1 MLAIW
6 YLVEFFSHHQIWPK
20 SGKKYSSFAQVCLIL
35 VILKL
40 LLSVLPDLVLYYL
53 LQVLTF
59 IDHTW
64 EPCVIST
71 TTTLQFFRCHL
82 SFPTQIKRVQ
92 GNAQWAKNVNIVLQ
106 WINNVCVD
114 PLWDCSIQKISSFE
128 VVNSKYGFSE
138 LQIFLSGF

>member
-59 IDHTW
+59 IDLYLRAMCNLNNNHSAIFSMSSLFSHT
-64 EPCVIST
+64 
-71 TTTLQFFRCHL
+71 
-82 SFPTQIKRVQ
+82 
-92 GNAQWAKNVNIVLQ
+92 N
-106 WINNVCVD
+106 
-114 PLWDCSIQKISSFE
+114 
-128 VVNSKYGFSE
+128 
-138 LQIFLSGF
+138 